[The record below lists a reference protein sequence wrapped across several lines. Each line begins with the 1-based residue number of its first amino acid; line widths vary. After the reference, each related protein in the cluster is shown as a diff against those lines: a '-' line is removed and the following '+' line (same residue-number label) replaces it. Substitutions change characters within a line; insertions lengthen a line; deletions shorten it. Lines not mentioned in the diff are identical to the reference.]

1 MPPLKTVT
9 AKEASTPV
17 QDEPVTTTA
26 KPPPITDTKD
36 EDRLDFVNV
45 KDLIKGME
53 RQKTK
58 EPKPIDVKE
67 TNGFYKKI
75 IDNGHDGYEKKGDD
89 LDIEK
94 EDESEKDRVEKV
106 EKTDSCDSEPGLS
119 RSNSLINGVPTQ
131 APKPLPRSSISEAGS
146 CDEPSEAP
154 KPKPR
159 TTTVP
164 VSGYK
169 PRLGPKPFSASTGSE
184 EFSFDKV
191 FSVPAVPGLPKSD
204 SATSPLCAP
213 AGATPSAS
221 TPIAKEEVKD
231 KSLSPTSD
239 VEAPKDIKIYVSIHH
254 NTQKDTVSKIAEE
267 FRMFKE
273 LTFEMFK
280 LLRTQI
286 SECMNLND
294 ISETRHRQNA
304 LVFLGVPEVE
314 KEDCRRLILD
324 TIHNNMGLKDLTES
338 SIQSCHRLG
347 IKNKEHHRP
356 IVVWFSHYQAR
367 ASVWKAKTHLKGSK
381 VSLREFLTKTRQ
393 LVFSKARSH
402 FGMRSCWTMDGVI
415 NIKTSDGKS
424 HSRWTFKRIL
434 NLKWHIPR
442 GSGGGGGGGQQS
454 IADRRRAYEMRS
466 VSVAVESDTPPSPA
480 PLRRRDSLKS
490 RKSPDREDKRASVP
504 NVTTKRTST
513 VFGKVSKFRHLKGT
527 PAHKSTHVE
536 NIKNI
541 SRQISGECNGFY

>member
-1 MPPLKTVT
+1 MEGEVNRVLQLTGSSVVPIMYQVPRKSYRDYHADLYPDTSGSVTYLSAPMWLEKQDYPVPNISLHPDANNCTEVHRGNLEELVKAILAMPPLKTVT

-204 SATSPLCAP
+204 S
-213 AGATPSAS
+213 
-221 TPIAKEEVKD
+221 
-231 KSLSPTSD
+231 
-239 VEAPKDIKIYVSIHH
+239 
-254 NTQKDTVSKIAEE
+254 
-267 FRMFKE
+267 
-273 LTFEMFK
+273 
-280 LLRTQI
+280 
-286 SECMNLND
+286 
-294 ISETRHRQNA
+294 
-304 LVFLGVPEVE
+304 
-314 KEDCRRLILD
+314 
-324 TIHNNMGLKDLTES
+324 
-338 SIQSCHRLG
+338 
-347 IKNKEHHRP
+347 
-356 IVVWFSHYQAR
+356 
-367 ASVWKAKTHLKGSK
+367 
-381 VSLREFLTKTRQ
+381 
-393 LVFSKARSH
+393 
-402 FGMRSCWTMDGVI
+402 
-415 NIKTSDGKS
+415 
-424 HSRWTFKRIL
+424 
-434 NLKWHIPR
+434 
-442 GSGGGGGGGQQS
+442 
-454 IADRRRAYEMRS
+454 
-466 VSVAVESDTPPSPA
+466 
-480 PLRRRDSLKS
+480 
-490 RKSPDREDKRASVP
+490 
-504 NVTTKRTST
+504 
-513 VFGKVSKFRHLKGT
+513 
-527 PAHKSTHVE
+527 
-536 NIKNI
+536 
-541 SRQISGECNGFY
+541 GE